1 MSKLVHVA
9 VGVICREQQT
19 FLTRR
24 LEGTHMAGKWEFPG
38 GKVEAD
44 ETVAEALSRELKE
57 EVGIEVLA
65 CSPLINIEHD
75 YGVKKVLLEVFL
87 VDQFLGEP
95 EAQEGQEQQWLDVSD
110 LSAVDFPEANLE
122 IVNKVKQYFFG
133 EAV

>member
-9 VGVICREQQT
+9 VGVICREQET

-38 GKVEAD
+38 GKVESD
-44 ETVAEALSRELKE
+44 ETVAQALSRELKE
-57 EVGIEVLA
+57 EVGIDVLA

-87 VDQFLGEP
+87 VDQFQGEP
-95 EAQEGQEQQWLDVSD
+95 EAQEGQEQQWLDVSA
-110 LSAVDFPEANLE
+110 LSEVDFPDANQP
-122 IVNKVKQYFFG
+122 IVDKVKQYFFG
-133 EAV
+133 